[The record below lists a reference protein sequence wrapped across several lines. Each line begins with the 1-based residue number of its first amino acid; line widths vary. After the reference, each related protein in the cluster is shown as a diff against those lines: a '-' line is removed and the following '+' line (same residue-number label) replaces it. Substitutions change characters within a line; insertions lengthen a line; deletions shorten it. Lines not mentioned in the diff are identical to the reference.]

1 MSLSAKSA
9 ELSPDLLSARNVHQA
24 ARNASKFHCQ
34 RAARAE
40 QARDAVRKTIDGFEY
55 CVPLIEAQGLLSR
68 LSDISKNLAL
78 LEGLALSPNTKA
90 LLRKAAQDN

>member
-34 RAARAE
+34 RAARDE
-40 QARDAVRKTIDGFEY
+40 QARDAVL
-55 CVPLIEAQGLLSR
+55 PLGTYMRRVLLLVSYNNNNNNKKKK
-68 LSDISKNLAL
+68 KNNNNNPRAP
-78 LEGLALSPNTKA
+78 GPPPPAG
-90 LLRKAAQDN
+90 AAE